1 MLIQL
6 ENEFFKGIA
15 DAYGGELISL
25 KDKNGMEYL
34 WGGDEAYWVG
44 RSPHLFPIIGTLKDQ
59 KISMNGRSYSMEKHG
74 FARNTIY
81 EVVEQTKTT
90 VTFLLKDTK
99 ETKQKY
105 PFTFSFYVTHTLQS
119 NGFTT
124 SYRIVNEGKEE
135 MPFCV
140 GGHTGVRCPIKEGES
155 FADYQIQFE
164 RPVSLKAYR
173 PASDD
178 PIKKISE
185 HTFLEMEDHFT
196 LYYDLFAEGPI
207 IFNQI
212 SEHTLKLIN
221 PKSKMG
227 VGYTFEGFPVLALW
241 TLGKKQAP
249 YLCLEPWHG
258 LPAFE
263 EDGEELRE
271 KPYSMVLRQG
281 EEKTLSFQLRVLQ
294 ESIKDIWH

>member
-6 ENEFFKGIA
+6 ENEFFHGVA
-15 DAYGGELISL
+15 DTYGGELISL
-25 KDKNGMEYL
+25 KDKNEVEYL

-44 RSPHLFPIIGTLKDQ
+44 RSPHLFPIIGTLKNQ
-59 KISMNGRSYSMEKHG
+59 ETRINGRRYSMEKHG
-74 FARNTIY
+74 FARNTFY

-90 VTFLLKDTK
+90 ITFLLRDTE
-99 ETKQKY
+99 ETKLKY
-105 PFTFSFYVTHTLQS
+105 PFAFSFYVTHTLQTE
-119 NGFTT
+119 GFTT
-124 SYRIVNEGKEE
+124 SYRIVNEGREE

-140 GGHTGVRCPIKEGES
+140 GGHTGIRCPIREGES

-164 RPVSLKAYR
+164 RPVSLKAYC

-178 PIKKISE
+178 PVKAVSE
-185 HTFLEMEDHFT
+185 HWFLEKEDYFT
-196 LYYDLFAEGPI
+196 LNYDLFAEGPI

-221 PKSKMG
+221 PESKKG

-241 TLGKKQAP
+241 TIGKKQAP

-263 EDGEELRE
+263 EDGEELRD
-271 KPYSMVLRQG
+271 KPHSIVLGKG
-281 EEKTLSFQLRVLQ
+281 EEKTLFYQFRVL
-294 ESIKDIWH
+294 